1 MNKRP
6 VFRTAL
12 RDMPGVEYPVML
24 AGIVT
29 AVGYTLT
36 AAVSGSG
43 HIYLS

>member
-1 MNKRP
+1 
-6 VFRTAL
+6 
-12 RDMPGVEYPVML
+12 MPGVEYPVML

>member
-24 AGIVT
+24 AVMGT

-36 AAVSGSG
+36 AVMSGSG
-43 HIYLS
+43 YIYLS